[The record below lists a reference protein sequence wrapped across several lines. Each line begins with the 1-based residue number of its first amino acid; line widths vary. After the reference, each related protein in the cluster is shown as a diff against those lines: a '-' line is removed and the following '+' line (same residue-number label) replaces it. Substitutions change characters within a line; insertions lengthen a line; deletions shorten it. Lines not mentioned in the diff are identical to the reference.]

1 MSKTAWKRAGVSAT
15 AIAMVVGAAGC
26 GTESGAQERTV
37 TQALTASYKK
47 TEKARTVE
55 VAHEITFKNGP
66 KGDNGTAKISGVQGW
81 DPTLMDLTMTGG
93 GELFGAGSG
102 GPEKIRMKW
111 VDKALYMDM
120 GAEAA
125 KDMDGKRWMKMD
137 LGAVAEMS
145 GEKGDKELQKQLT
158 GGLDSMNQDPAQQM
172 ALLLESPNVK
182 RVGEK
187 KIDGVRAQHYRG
199 SLTVEEML
207 KAGKTLDLLDGKERK
222 ELLDGMKASGVKTY
236 DTELWINEDDLPVR
250 IEVSMKMSDGD
261 MDMVSTYSG
270 YGVEVKVEAPPAG
283 QTVDM
288 MEMFMDLGKAMEE
301 SAPADEPAAE
311 GEPATGADETPIGD
325 ELEKAL
331 KDLEEL
337 GVDVEGDPS
346 LQKELKELEQAEKDL
361 KKAEAELKEL
371 EGSTATG

>member
-47 TEKARTVE
+47 TEKARTAE
-55 VAHEITFKNGP
+55 VTHEITMKGGP
-66 KGDNGTAKISGVQGW
+66 KGENGTAKISGVQGW

-93 GELFGAGSG
+93 GELFASGAPA
-102 GPEKIRMKW
+102 PEKMAMKW
-111 VDKALYMDM
+111 VGKALYMDM

-137 LGAVAEMS
+137 LGAIAEMS
-145 GEKGDKELQKQLT
+145 GESGDKELQKQLT

-172 ALLLESPNVK
+172 AFLLESPNVK

-207 KAGKTLDLLDGKERK
+207 KGNKTVDLLDDKER
-222 ELLDGMKASGVKTY
+222 ESLLDGMKASGIKTY

-250 IEVSMKMSDGD
+250 IEVSMKTSDGD

-283 QTVDM
+283 QTVDV
-288 MEMFMDLGKAMEE
+288 MEMFTDLGKAMEE
-301 SAPADEPAAE
+301 SAPEEEPAK
-311 GEPATGADETPIGD
+311 GTDETPIGD

-337 GVDVEGDPS
+337 GVDVEGDAS
-346 LQKELKELEQAEKDL
+346 LQKDLKELEQAEKDL

-371 EGSTATG
+371 QGSTRHRLTPPGH